1 MQAGEIKKVLATGG
15 VATTVSNF
23 ARAQGLA
30 LDAYGP
36 ITWSADNT
44 ILFAS
49 TSREG
54 TRTRGGGI
62 WRVAAAGGS
71 PELLIPLETGQVA
84 TGPQLLPGGS
94 EVLFTVSTG
103 PNWDDADIVV
113 QSLSTNKRHVLMH
126 QALGGRYLTSGHLIY
141 GFHGTLY
148 RA

>member
-1 MQAGEIKKVLATGG
+1 MLGPGRNLGFAGNPFFSPDGQWVGFMQAGELKKCWRRVGRDNRIDL
-15 VATTVSNF
+15 

-84 TGPQLLPGGS
+84 TGPQ
-94 EVLFTVSTG
+94 T
-103 PNWDDADIVV
+103 AA
-113 QSLSTNKRHVLMH
+113 R
-126 QALGGRYLTSGHLIY
+126 R
-141 GFHGTLY
+141 
-148 RA
+148 